1 MFIVTECLHCGGKQ
15 YVGIEQRK
23 MFPYYILDEIAEQP
37 CPICLNNH
45 GNYAALLML
54 FQNRKMNNYAET
66 DEMNTEQFDNLTD
79 FEKIIILASKE
90 YGMTIDEIMM
100 WLDEL

>member
-1 MFIVTECLHCGGKQ
+1 
-15 YVGIEQRK
+15 
-23 MFPYYILDEIAEQP
+23 
-37 CPICLNNH
+37 
-45 GNYAALLML
+45 
-54 FQNRKMNNYAET
+54 MNNYAET
-66 DEMNTEQFDNLTD
+66 DEMNTEQFDSLTD

>member
-1 MFIVTECLHCGGKQ
+1 MSWIKSQ
-15 YVGIEQRK
+15 
-23 MFPYYILDEIAEQP
+23 
-37 CPICLNNH
+37 NNH
-45 GNYAALLML
+45 ALYALIINGNYAALLML

-66 DEMNTEQFDNLTD
+66 DEMNTEQFDSLTD